1 MHAAERR
8 ERAFRAATGRPQ
20 RFVRAFSTGPPTL
33 PSLTTGILPTA
44 EPERT
49 EQTEPRLEIK
59 SGRHYSTMTDAHA
72 YLEKGDDG
80 VATITLNRPEKM
92 NAITFQMFVRAA
104 APRLF
109 RKSKRRSRCNRRS

>member
-1 MHAAERR
+1 M
-8 ERAFRAATGRPQ
+8 
-20 RFVRAFSTGPPTL
+20 TGPPTL
-33 PSLTTGILPTA
+33 PSLTAGILPIA

-59 SGRHYSTMTDAHA
+59 SGRRHSTMTDAHA
-72 YLEKGDDG
+72 YMEKGDDG

-109 RKSKRRSRCNRRS
+109 AKV

>member
-1 MHAAERR
+1 MHAQERH
-8 ERAFRAATGRPQ
+8 EGAFRAATGRPQ
-20 RFVRAFSTGPPTL
+20 RSVRAFLTGPPTL
-33 PSLTTGILPTA
+33 PSLTAGILPIA

-59 SGRHYSTMTDAHA
+59 SGRRHSTMTDAHA
-72 YLEKGDDG
+72 YMEKGDDG

-109 RKSKRRSRCNRRS
+109 AKV